1 MNKEGRKTA
10 KWTWQKG
17 GFFLGLIITATYLL
31 GERLGTSGA
40 YTKATARLVQI
51 FSPALVKATFLTQ
64 PGGCEAPAADSALL
78 GNLQPDWQLMVVIGI
93 AIGAFVAKK
102 LSKENSAYAIPSM
115 WGKHFGDRKT
125 ARFFQAFIG
134 GFLLLFGARL
144 AGGCTSGQVISG
156 MSRMAVSGL
165 VFGLAVFA
173 TGIPTALLIYRKGSA
188 KA

>member
-1 MNKEGRKTA
+1 MNKKGYEA
-10 KWTWQKG
+10 SKWSWQKG
-17 GFFLGLIITATYLL
+17 GFFLGLIITVTYLM

-40 YTKATARLVQI
+40 YTKATARLVQL
-51 FSPALVKATFLTQ
+51 FSPALVNATFLTQ

-78 GNLQPDWQLMVVIGI
+78 GNLKPDWQLMVVIGV
-93 AIGAFVAKK
+93 AIGAFLAKK
-102 LSKENSAYAIPSM
+102 LSKENSAYTIPAM
-115 WGKHFGDRKT
+115 WRRHFGDRKN
-125 ARFFQAFIG
+125 ARFFQAFLG

-173 TGIPTALLIYRKGSA
+173 AGIPTALLVYRRGGK